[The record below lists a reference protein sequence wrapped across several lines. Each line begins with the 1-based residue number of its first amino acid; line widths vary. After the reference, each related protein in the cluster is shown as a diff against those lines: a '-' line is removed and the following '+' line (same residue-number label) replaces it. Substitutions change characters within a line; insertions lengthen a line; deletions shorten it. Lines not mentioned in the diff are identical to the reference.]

1 MLFSSKESSWQSII
15 RREAVMAI
23 AQPIF
28 GIVVLILFAWL
39 ISENR
44 RSVKPVEA
52 ALGLAVTI
60 LLAVIMLRIPFFR
73 HIFGIL
79 NTAVGLLE
87 ESTRAG
93 TTFVFGYLGGGELPF
108 DEKAPGASYI
118 FGLQSLPVVLVISAL
133 SSLLFYWRI
142 LPVIVR
148 AFSWFF
154 QKTLRVGGAVGL
166 SAAANIFLGMVE
178 APLFIRPYLKE
189 MTRSELFVTMSCG
202 MAGIAGT
209 VMVLYASVLKTAIPD
224 AMGHIFVVSIISIPA
239 AIMIAKVMVPE
250 TGKIT
255 NGRITPPQAA
265 TSSMD
270 AIATG
275 TTQGIYLLINII
287 AMLVVLVALVALAN
301 ALLGLLPNLGGKPVS
316 LQGILGCIM
325 APVVWLI
332 GIPWNEAQT
341 AGSLMGTK
349 TVLNEMIAYLEMA
362 KIPPEAL
369 SPRSRLI
376 MMYALCG
383 FANFGSL
390 GIMIGGMGS
399 MAPERRGEIISLGIK
414 SIISGT
420 LATLIT
426 GAIVAIV
433 Y

>member
-1 MLFSSKESSWQSII
+1 
-15 RREAVMAI
+15 MAI
-23 AQPIF
+23 AQPVF

-44 RSVKPVEA
+44 KGVKLAEV
-52 ALGLAVTI
+52 ALGLAVTV
-60 LLAVIMLRIPFFR
+60 LLAVVMLRLSFFR
-73 HIFGIL
+73 HIFSLL
-79 NTAVGLLE
+79 NKGVGLLE

-93 TTFVFGYLGGGELPF
+93 TSFVFGYLGGGALPF
-108 DEKAPGASYI
+108 NELTPGSSFVFA
-118 FGLQSLPVVLVISAL
+118 FQALPVVLVISAL

-178 APLFIRPYLKE
+178 SPLFVRPYLKE
-189 MTRSELFVTMSCG
+189 MSRSELFITMSCG

-209 VMVLYASVLKTAIPD
+209 VMVLYASVLRATIPD
-224 AMGHIFVVSIISIPA
+224 AMGHILVVSIISIPA
-239 AIMIAKVMVPE
+239 AIMISKVMVPE
-250 TGKIT
+250 NGKVTDGKIT
-255 NGRITPPQAA
+255 PSQPA

-270 AIATG
+270 AIALG
-275 TTQGIYLLINII
+275 TTEGIYLLINII

-301 ALLGLLPNLGGKPVS
+301 SLLGLLPNLWGKPVS
-316 LQGILGCIM
+316 LQGILGYIM

-349 TVLNEMIAYLEMA
+349 TVLNEMIAYIDMS

-369 SPRSRLI
+369 SPHSRLI
-376 MMYALCG
+376 MVYALCG
-383 FANFGSL
+383 FANLGSL

-399 MAPERRGEIISLGIK
+399 MAPERRGEIISLGFK
-414 SIISGT
+414 SIIAGT

-426 GAIVAIV
+426 GAIVAVI

>member
-1 MLFSSKESSWQSII
+1 
-15 RREAVMAI
+15 MAI
-23 AQPIF
+23 LQPVF
-28 GIVVLILFAWL
+28 GIVVLIFFAWL

-44 RSVKPVEA
+44 KGVKLTEV
-52 ALGLAVTI
+52 ALGLAVTV
-60 LLAVIMLRIPFFR
+60 LLAVIMLRLSFFR
-73 HIFGIL
+73 HIFSVL
-79 NTAVGLLE
+79 NKGVGLLE

-93 TTFVFGYLGGGELPF
+93 TIFVFGYLGGGTLPF
-108 DEKAPGASYI
+108 NEITPGSSFVFA
-118 FGLQSLPVVLVISAL
+118 FQALPVVLVISAL

-178 APLFIRPYLKE
+178 APLFVRPYLKE
-189 MTRSELFVTMSCG
+189 MTRSELFITMSCG

-209 VMVLYASVLKTAIPD
+209 VMVLYASVLRATIPD
-224 AMGHIFVVSIISIPA
+224 AMGHILVVSIISIPA
-239 AIMIAKVMVPE
+239 AIMISKVMVPE
-250 TGKIT
+250 TGKVT
-255 NGRITPPQAA
+255 DGKITPSQPA

-270 AIATG
+270 AITMG
-275 TTQGIYLLINII
+275 TTEGIYLLINII

-301 ALLGLLPNLGGKPVS
+301 SLLGLLPNLWDKPVS
-316 LQGILGCIM
+316 LQSILGYIM

-332 GIPWNEAQT
+332 GIPWNEALT

-349 TVLNEMIAYLEMA
+349 TVLNEMIAYIDMS

-369 SPRSRLI
+369 SPHSRII
-376 MMYALCG
+376 MVYALCG
-383 FANFGSL
+383 FANLGSL

-399 MAPERRGEIISLGIK
+399 MAPERRGEIISLGFK
-414 SIISGT
+414 SIVAGT

-426 GAIVAIV
+426 GAIVAVI